1 MKLYELENVEKMVDL
16 SLSFLL
22 QSIIIFRQRS
32 EEGLVIVAVSAT
44 LGSLMETLLKNGVS
58 RGALIFDRSLQMA
71 LQRLREPWERRAL
84 SKRYFFKE
92 GCNAAILQTH
102 SSVLTYVRPLLHHSL
117 SLSHSSIHQLQLEL
131 FSLTPSIAADEG
143 GSNNA

>member
-44 LGSLMETLLKNGVS
+44 LGSLNETLLKNGVL

-71 LQRLREPWERRAL
+71 LQKLREP
-84 SKRYFFKE
+84 
-92 GCNAAILQTH
+92 
-102 SSVLTYVRPLLHHSL
+102 
-117 SLSHSSIHQLQLEL
+117 
-131 FSLTPSIAADEG
+131 
-143 GSNNA
+143 

>member
-44 LGSLMETLLKNGVS
+44 LGSLMETLLKNGIL

-71 LQRLREPWERRAL
+71 LQKLREP
-84 SKRYFFKE
+84 
-92 GCNAAILQTH
+92 
-102 SSVLTYVRPLLHHSL
+102 
-117 SLSHSSIHQLQLEL
+117 
-131 FSLTPSIAADEG
+131 
-143 GSNNA
+143 